1 MCKVKKI
8 LLLVIVLFFTGC
20 ASGRHIVQL
29 RCPKPP
35 IMIRVDV
42 QNGTIKGKELDHVIQ
57 NHESLWKHI
66 HILEKLGCKP

>member
-1 MCKVKKI
+1 MNKLFLI
-8 LLLVIVLFFTGC
+8 LSSSLLVIGC

-42 QNGTIKGKELDHVIQ
+42 QNGTIKGKDLDHVIE

-66 HILEKLGCKP
+66 HLLEKLGCKP